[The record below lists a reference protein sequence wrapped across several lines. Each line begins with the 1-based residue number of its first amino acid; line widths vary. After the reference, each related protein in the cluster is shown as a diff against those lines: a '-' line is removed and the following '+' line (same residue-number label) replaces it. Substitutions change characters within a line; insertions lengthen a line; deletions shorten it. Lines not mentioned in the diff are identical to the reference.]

1 MTCVLTA
8 VVLVLTRATE
18 KNESTYGCYCGK
30 LTVRYIYTSEYNH
43 TERTFHDLYAL
54 AFFISN
60 GIDIFTCVPYLKYTI
75 LRCVLWFRL
84 NLCVYPFRKKP
95 LRYII
100 TTTKTVYSLHF
111 VSRQA
116 QCSNISLLSYRDVSI
131 CYGSCSFQGID
142 AFSVNSRF
150 SIKQPIYT
158 VIRCQYPTPNVC
170 VIVYACCLY
179 HLFQRRLSVR
189 Q

>member
-1 MTCVLTA
+1 MCL
-8 VVLVLTRATE
+8 
-18 KNESTYGCYCGK
+18 S
-30 LTVRYIYTSEYNH
+30 
-43 TERTFHDLYAL
+43 F
-54 AFFISN
+54 
-60 GIDIFTCVPYLKYTI
+60 P
-75 LRCVLWFRL
+75 
-84 NLCVYPFRKKP
+84 KKT

-111 VSRQA
+111 VSRQS

-189 Q
+189 QGNVNQSTTYWPLLFCLLFEWNAYKCIGRLICKLPYRHT